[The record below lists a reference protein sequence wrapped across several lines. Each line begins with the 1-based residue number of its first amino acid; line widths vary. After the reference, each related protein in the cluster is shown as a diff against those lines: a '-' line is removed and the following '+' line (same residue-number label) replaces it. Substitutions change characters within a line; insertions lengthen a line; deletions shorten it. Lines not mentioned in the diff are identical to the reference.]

1 MFLRPTYVLSHMCP
15 TVSTMFHFVS
25 PMCPILAPMFQNT
38 SPMFQKTSPMFQ
50 KLALMFLSQMCL
62 YCNQCAFRGTNVP
75 FSCSK
80 CAALASSLSLSL
92 SPNILPSVAIHG
104 REYAVVSVTRPRVLS
119 VHLSLCLSVTSRS
132 GILSQRLNVLKAVVI
147 LIF

>member
-25 PMCPILAPMFQNT
+25 PMCPILA
-38 SPMFQKTSPMFQ
+38 PMFQ